1 MLDYAKNVYLSYIRV
16 TKRIVAEVDFY
27 YLIRSL

>member
-1 MLDYAKNVYLSYIRV
+1 MLDYAENVYLGYVKV